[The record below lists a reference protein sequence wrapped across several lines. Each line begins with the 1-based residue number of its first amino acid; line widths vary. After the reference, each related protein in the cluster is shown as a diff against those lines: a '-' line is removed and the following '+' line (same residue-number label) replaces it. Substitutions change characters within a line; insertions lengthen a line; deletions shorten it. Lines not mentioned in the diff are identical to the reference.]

1 MTARLNCPMCKASGT
16 VAPRGD
22 GDVVAC
28 SACGQQFK
36 AVAPRPVVPQPIPQ
50 TVPSPAPVPIP
61 LSVAA
66 PPPRPVAPPP
76 LPPAPKKKVEPAWYD
91 GETRSSEPTP
101 TLPPLRRPKP
111 AKADREDDD
120 DSGEVPVS
128 AGAPTG
134 LIIGAGAALLVLFL
148 AVVGAVVFFAFREPS
163 EKPDTKLA
171 TPVVAAPPKTEPV
184 KPVPKPVERRP
195 KTQAELAKIGRAGSV
210 YVEGLVGG
218 KVGSGSG
225 FCVHKD
231 GLFVTNNHVVQ
242 NVQNN
247 AVRIVLQP
255 TTAEQRELGAKV
267 IKRDPANDLALL
279 QTAEGGF
286 EPLDLGDSDALT
298 ELQSVVA
305 FGFPFGRALATEGYP
320 AITVSGV
327 KVSSLRRRGGTLHRV
342 QLDGTLNPGNSGCP
356 VLDESGSVIGVV
368 VGGIPGSGIA
378 EAIPVN
384 IVRDFLTK

>member
-36 AVAPRPVVPQPIPQ
+36 AVAPKPVVPQPIPQ
-50 TVPSPAPVPIP
+50 SIPSPAPVPIP

-76 LPPAPKKKVEPAWYD
+76 LPPAPKRKAELPWFD
-91 GETRSSEPTP
+91 GETQTAPPPRRRS
-101 TLPPLRRPKP
+101 KP
-111 AKADREDDD
+111 VEREEEDDAD
-120 DSGEVPVS
+120 EVPVS

-134 LIIGAGAALLVLFL
+134 LIVGAGAALVVLFL

-163 EKPDTKLA
+163 DKPDTKPM
-171 TPVVAAPPKTEPV
+171 TPVAV
-184 KPVPKPVERRP
+184 KPVPRPVERRP
-195 KTQAELAKIGRAGSV
+195 KTQSELAKIGRAGSV
-210 YVEGLVGG
+210 YVEGLVGR

-231 GLFVTNNHVVQ
+231 GLFVTNNHVVE

-247 AVRIVLQP
+247 VVRIVLQP
-255 TTAEQRELGAKV
+255 TAAGQRELGAKV

-320 AITVSGV
+320 AITVSEV
-327 KVSSLRRRGGTLHRV
+327 KVSSLRRRGGALHRI
-342 QLDGTLNPGNSGCP
+342 QLNGTLNPGNSGCP
-356 VLDESGSVIGVV
+356 VLDESGYVIGVV

>member
-1 MTARLNCPMCKASGT
+1 MTARLNCPMCKAQGT
-16 VAPRGD
+16 VAPKGD

-36 AVAPRPVVPQPIPQ
+36 AVAPKPVVPQPIPQ
-50 TVPSPAPVPIP
+50 VVPSPAPVPIP

-76 LPPAPKKKVEPAWYD
+76 LPPAPKKKADPPWYN
-91 GETRSSEPTP
+91 GETQTAPPPRRRS
-101 TLPPLRRPKP
+101 KP
-111 AKADREDDD
+111 VEREEEDDSD
-120 DSGEVPVS
+120 EVPVS

-134 LIIGAGAALLVLFL
+134 LILGAGAALLVLFL

-163 EKPDTKLA
+163 DKPDTKPS

-210 YVEGLVGG
+210 YVEGLVGR

-231 GLFVTNNHVVQ
+231 GLFVTNNHVVE

-247 AVRIVLQP
+247 VVRIVLQP
-255 TTAEQRELGAKV
+255 TTAGQRELGAKV

-320 AITVSGV
+320 AITVSEV
-327 KVSSLRRRGGTLHRV
+327 KVSSLRTRGGVLHRI
-342 QLDGTLNPGNSGCP
+342 QLNGTLNPGNSGCP
-356 VLDESGSVIGVV
+356 VLDESGRVIGVV
-368 VGGIPGSGIA
+368 VSGIPGSGIA